1 MTDYIYSIYAV
12 KFYIKD
18 KKKFKRLPSAFIIT
32 ALFFLNGC
40 AHINYPG
47 ISTRDYENPVR
58 ISTEST
64 YRDRMEIL
72 KKELSALDEDVDE
85 DESRLIAKEAI
96 LFSFF
101 LAKEFRIIRPAILHN
116 ILVNMRFKERGLCVH
131 WTEDLL
137 EHLRRL
143 DLKSFQL
150 HWGVAHHGETWRV
163 EHSSVVITAKGQDF
177 EDGIVL
183 DPWRHSGNL
192 YWSLVKKDRYPWRK
206 FGPE

>member
-64 YRDRMEIL
+64 Y
-72 KKELSALDEDVDE
+72 S
-85 DESRLIAKEAI
+85 
-96 LFSFF
+96 
-101 LAKEFRIIRPAILHN
+101 
-116 ILVNMRFKERGLCVH
+116 VH